1 MIPSNED
8 RYLDE
13 GASLRQSMRSPIA
26 RTAFDRFRHDESL
39 DRRDVSQSGLTHAEN
54 ASRVFS
60 AKGVQG
66 DPAAGCRLERTLM

>member
-1 MIPSNED
+1 MKID
-8 RYLDE
+8 I
-13 GASLRQSMRSPIA
+13 SMRAHRCANRCAA
-26 RTAFDRFRHDESL
+26 RSL
-39 DRRDVSQSGLTHAEN
+39 GPPLIGSATMRAWIDATSVSQSGLTHAEN